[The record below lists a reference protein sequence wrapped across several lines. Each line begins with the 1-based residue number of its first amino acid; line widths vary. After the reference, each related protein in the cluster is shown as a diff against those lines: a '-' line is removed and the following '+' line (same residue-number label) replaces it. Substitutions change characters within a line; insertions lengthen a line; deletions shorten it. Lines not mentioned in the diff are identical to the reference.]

1 MGINIEVKIY
11 YIGFVD
17 FVIGYICV
25 YLEGIYNRRNSL
37 IYFLIKGFFGLVF
50 LFL

>member
-11 YIGFVD
+11 YIGPAD
-17 FVIGYICV
+17 LAIGYICV

-37 IYFLIKGFFGLVF
+37 TYFPTKGSSS
-50 LFL
+50 LF